1 MDMLHSDFSLA
12 FAAVAVEGFKERS
25 IGAGKLIHLGKV
37 FLGGL
42 RRSAR
47 QSWHAGSTPS
57 PCCGR
62 RSVAPPSCPPTRS
75 FAPMPI
81 GASRAALNCLSRVSG
96 AAIHPK
102 PLHGLEGKNVVPVIG
117 TRAAD
122 MLKRSHQIASIVG
135 DHRRWLG
142 RVRSLLSRH
151 AAPCRFHLPAHCPS
165 KHAIHVT
172 FPREEL
178 PCERYW

>member
-1 MDMLHSDFSLA
+1 VRESLFTWARFFSAAFEGLLVNHGTPVALHRR
-12 FAAVAVEGFKERS
+12 VV
-25 IGAGKLIHLGKV
+25 
-37 FLGGL
+37 GGDQL
-42 RRSAR
+42 RRH
-47 QSWHAGSTPS
+47 HAPNSVLRTDAD
-57 PCCGR
+57 R
-62 RSVAPPSCPPTRS
+62 RIEGGPELL
-75 FAPMPI
+75 I
-81 GASRAALNCLSRVSG
+81 SRLRTGV
-96 AAIHPK
+96 IHPK

-117 TRAAD
+117 TRAAGL
-122 MLKRSHQIASIVG
+122 LKRSHQIASIVG